1 MKQKLLKLTLLLC
14 ALIVGGNVWADTST
28 STLMFEGKCNGSGTA
43 DDGVVAWT
51 VTSDGSESNFD
62 NSKGIHYGTSSGK
75 VQYIKLSTSDIQG
88 TITQVIVNASTAS
101 GVTATVGVTVGGET
115 FGEEAK
121 TLSTTATNYGFN
133 GSAEGEIVVT
143 VTKPESAAKAL
154 YVKSVAV
161 TYTTGG
167 GDTPTLEDNDLALV
181 DAPIALSFDLYNNHK
196 AQVIHYTTSST
207 GEVSVVAG
215 ANDVSCSVDG
225 TNKTITVTPIAVTN
239 GKQTVTV
246 NQAADGTYKAGSVTF
261 TVTVTDSTPIVT
273 HTATFSVN
281 GATTAKE
288 YPVGADIEF
297 PAAPQDVSGKTFV
310 GWAAAAIDGTTDE
323 APEFV
328 TSATMGD
335 SDVTFYAVFAYADSG
350 GSSEV
355 IDVLDR
361 ELTGVTGTSYTDW
374 SGKTSISDA
383 VYAGQSAGGNSSIQL
398 RSQSPAGIITTTSGG
413 KAKKVVVAW
422 NSNTADGRTI
432 NVYGKN
438 QAYSS
443 ALELYND
450 DTAGD
455 LLAEVAK
462 GTSEVTIS
470 KDYEYIG
477 IRSKNGALYLDEVQI
492 TWQTGGDV
500 TYSEYCTTVVAAA
513 VERPVITVAENPF
526 LFSTTATITCA
537 TEGAAIQYSFD
548 GENWSNYTDALTI
561 AETTTIYAKATKGN
575 DESAVV
581 QVTATKNLAE
591 PTVTIVATGI
601 TNTNVHEGT
610 AAGSLSATVAYNDNA
625 VEGATV
631 TWSSDDE
638 DVATIAENGAVTLV
652 GAGTVTFTATFAGN
666 DDYSEASA
674 TYEMTV
680 TNFDPNAPGSV
691 NNPYSV
697 AEAIEATP
705 ASGTSSEVYIQ
716 GIVSAF
722 YATDIM
728 SDGSSY
734 RYYISDNGK
743 TENQLLVYKG
753 KGLNNVAF
761 SSADDLKIGDE
772 VVIYGGLT
780 TYKNAAEV
788 ASGNYIVSLNRP
800 VDTTPSIAVSTTSV
814 EAPAAGADGTIEVTY
829 NNIKDVAAEVF
840 FCDAEGKDA
849 TYDWIVAEINEDNNI
864 EYVIDANT
872 GVARTAY
879 LKVYALDDETNA
891 VYSELIT
898 ISQAAYVEP
907 ATVSQ
912 YALFTGD
919 LVEGDYI
926 ICYERKAMNTTV
938 TNDRLQYN
946 AITPQNNIITTSNA
960 SIVWHI
966 AKSGDYWTI
975 YNAEADAYAAS
986 TGAKN
991 KAQMLEDGTDDMAL
1005 WTVTGTETYDFVNKH
1020 NEANKVNANLRNN
1033 GTYGFACYATGTGGT
1048 LSLYKKVSPVTPT
1061 TLTLNA
1067 SGFATFASTEALD
1080 FSDFETAGYTAWQAT
1095 STDGETIHFEQI
1107 KTAVAAGTGILLS
1120 GEAGAAIE
1128 LNAAS
1133 EGEDLTG
1140 TNLLVGIT
1148 KATEVADDEYFGLSG
1163 DEFVKVK
1170 AGTIPAGKA
1179 LLPASGTSVKSFSF
1193 AFEGNATGIKSLS
1206 DSPLQGETIVNLA
1219 GQRLQKMQKGINI
1232 VNGKKVLY

>member
-14 ALIVGGNVWADTST
+14 TLIVGGNTWAEEKT
-28 STLMFEGKCNGSGTA
+28 STLTFTEQCKGSGTA
-43 DDGVVAWT
+43 DDGVAWT
-51 VTSDGSESNFD
+51 VTSDGTESNFD
-62 NSKGIHYGTSSGK
+62 NDRGIHYGTNK
-75 VQYIKLSTSDIQG
+75 VAVQYIKLSTSDIQG

-167 GDTPTLEDNDLALV
+167 GDTPALKENDLALTG
-181 DAPIALSFDLYNNHK
+181 APIALSFDLYNNHK
-196 AQVIHYTTSST
+196 AQVIQYTTSST
-207 GEVSVVAG
+207 GEVSVEAG

-239 GKQTVTV
+239 AQTVTV

-261 TVTVTDSTPIVT
+261 TVTVTNSTPIVT

-281 GATTAKE
+281 GETTSKDYQE
-288 YPVGADIEF
+288 GADIEF

-335 SDVTFYAVFAYADSG
+335 SDVTFYAVFAYADGG

-355 IDVLDR
+355 TDVLDR

-383 VYAGQSAGGNSSIQL
+383 VYAGQSAGSNNSIQL
-398 RSQSPAGIITTTSGG
+398 RSNNNNSGIVTTTSGG
-413 KAKKVVVAW
+413 KAKKVVVTW

-432 NVYGKN
+432 YVYGKN

-443 ALELYND
+443 ASELYND
-450 DTAGD
+450 ATAGD

-462 GTSEVTIS
+462 GTTEVTVTD
-470 KDYEYIG
+470 DYEYIG
-477 IRSKNGALYLDEVQI
+477 IRSKSGALYLDEVQI

-575 DESAVV
+575 DESAVA

-652 GAGTVTFTATFAGN
+652 GAGTVTFTATFAGD
-666 DDYSEASA
+666 DDYSEATA

-680 TNFDPNAPGSV
+680 TNTDPNAPGTED
-691 NNPYSV
+691 NPYTV

-705 ASGTSSEVYIQ
+705 ASGTSDKVYIQ

-722 YATDIM
+722 YNTSIVG
-728 SDGSSY
+728 DGSNY
-734 RYYISDNGK
+734 RYYISDDGT

-753 KGLNNVAF
+753 KGLNNETF

-780 TYKNAAEV
+780 TYSNAPEV

-800 VDTTPSIAVSTTSV
+800 VDTTPSIDLSTTTV
-814 EAPAAGADGTIEVTY
+814 NATAEGLDGTIEVTY
-829 NNIKDVAAEVF
+829 NNITEVMAEVKF
-840 FCDAEGKDA
+840 YDETGAEA
-849 TYDWIVAEINEDNNI
+849 AYEWIVADINSETNNVD
-864 EYVIDANT
+864 YVIDENAST
-872 GVARTAY
+872 EARTAY
-879 LKVYALDDETNA
+879 MKVYALDNDAKE

-898 ISQAAYVEP
+898 VTQTGISVDY
-907 ATVSQ
+907 ATLPFAFNGKKDDIENTNGLTQNGLGSN
-912 YALFTGD
+912 YNSAPYLKFDGTGD
-919 LVEGDYI
+919 YLILKINERPGKLSFDIKGNNFSEG
-926 ICYERKAMNTTV
+926 TFTV
-938 TNDRLQYN
+938 Q
-946 AITPQNNIITTSNA
+946 TS
-960 SIVWHI
+960 
-966 AKSGDYWTI
+966 
-975 YNAEADAYAAS
+975 
-986 TGAKN
+986 
-991 KAQMLEDGTDDMAL
+991 EDG
-1005 WTVTGTETYDFVNKH
+1005 ETYTDLKKYIDLDDTESKSFYGLGENVRYIKWIYTNKGKG
-1020 NEANKVNANLRNN
+1020 NVALGNIAVAE
-1033 GTYGFACYATGTGGT
+1033 YEE
-1048 LSLYKKVSPVTPT
+1048 SIP
-1061 TLTLNA
+1061 LTLNA

-1095 STDGETIHFEQI
+1095 STDGETIKFEQI

-1140 TNLLVGIT
+1140 TNLLMGFTV
-1148 KATEVADDEYFGLSG
+1148 ATEVADGEYFGLSG

-1170 AGTIPAGKA
+1170 AGTVPAGKA
-1179 LLPASGTSVKSFSF
+1179 LLPASVGTSVKSFSF

>member
-1 MKQKLLKLTLLLC
+1 MRQKLLKL
-14 ALIVGGNVWADTST
+14 AEEKT
-28 STLMFEGKCNGSGTA
+28 STLTFTDQCKGSGTA
-43 DDGVVAWT
+43 DDGVAWT
-51 VTSDGSESNFD
+51 VTSDGTESTFD
-62 NSKGIHYGTSSGK
+62 NDRGIHYGTGK
-75 VQYIKLSTSDIQG
+75 VAVQYIKLSTSDIQG
-88 TITQVIVNASTAS
+88 TITKVVVNASTAS
-101 GVTATVGVTVGGET
+101 GVTATVGVTVGGNT
-115 FGEEAK
+115 FGGDAQS
-121 TLSTTATNYGFN
+121 LTTSATDYTFN

-143 VTKPESAAKAL
+143 VTKPSSAAKAL

-167 GDTPTLEDNDLALV
+167 GDTPALKENDLALTG
-181 DAPIALSFDLYNNHK
+181 APIALSFDLHNNSQ

-281 GATTAKE
+281 GETTTADYVE
-288 YPVGADIEF
+288 GAEIEF
-297 PAAPQDVSGKTFV
+297 PANPGDVSGKTFV

-328 TSATMGD
+328 TSAQMGD
-335 SDVTFYAVFAYADSG
+335 SDVTFYAVFAYVN
-350 GSSEV
+350 GSYSEV
-355 IDVLDR
+355 TDVLNR
-361 ELTGVTGTSYTDW
+361 ELTGVTGSSYTDW

-383 VYAGQSAGGNSSIQL
+383 VYAGQSAGGNESIQL
-398 RSQSPAGIITTTSGG
+398 RSDKKTSGIVTTTSGG
-413 KAKKVVVAW
+413 KAKKVVVTW
-422 NSNTADGRTI
+422 NSNTTNGRTI
-432 NVYGKN
+432 GVYGSTK
-438 QAYSS
+438 
-443 ALELYND
+443 ALTSPTELYSLAND
-450 DTAGD
+450 RKQIGTI
-455 LLAEVAK
+455 VC
-462 GTSEVTIS
+462 GTSTELAITG
-470 KDYEYIG
+470 DYEYIG
-477 IRSKNGALYLDEVQI
+477 IRSENGALYLDEVQI

-500 TYSEYCTTVVAAA
+500 TYSDYCTTVVAAA
-513 VERPVITVAENPF
+513 VERPVIAVAENPF

-716 GIVSAF
+716 GIVSELF
-722 YATDIM
+722 KTSIID
-728 SDGSSY
+728 DGNNY
-734 RYYISDNGK
+734 RYYISDDGTTK
-743 TENQLLVYKG
+743 NQLLVYKG

-772 VVIYGGLT
+772 VVIYGSLT
-780 TYKNAAEV
+780 IYNNAAEV
-788 ASGNYIVSLNRP
+788 ASGNYIVRLNRP

-829 NNIKDVAAEVF
+829 NNITDVMAEVQ
-840 FCDAEGKDA
+840 FCDAEGAKA
-849 TYDWIVAEINEDNNI
+849 TYDWITAKINSENNNVVDYLI
-864 EYVIDANT
+864 EENT
-872 GVARTAY
+872 STEARTAY
-879 LKVYALDDETNA
+879 MKVYALDDEAND

-898 ISQAAYVEP
+898 VTQEGAVVTPPAASGKKWVL
-907 ATVSQ
+907 T
-912 YALFTGD
+912 D
-919 LVEGDYI
+919 LADLNEGDVIVIVGNNGETFAMSNDNGTSGAPTAVAVTVAGKNLSGEIDENIQWSISGNATDGYSFHPNGNEDAWLYCTNTNNGVRVGTNDNKTFTLDESGYLKHEATSRYI
-926 ICYERKAMNTTV
+926 GIYNSQDWRCYTSNTT
-938 TNDRLQYN
+938 
-946 AITPQNNIITTSNA
+946 QN
-960 SIVWHI
+960 I
-966 AKSGDYWTI
+966 ANQTFAFYKR
-975 YNAEADAYAAS
+975 AD
-986 TGAKN
+986 
-991 KAQMLEDGTDDMAL
+991 
-1005 WTVTGTETYDFVNKH
+1005 VV
-1020 NEANKVNANLRNN
+1020 
-1033 GTYGFACYATGTGGT
+1033 
-1048 LSLYKKVSPVTPT
+1048 
-1061 TLTLNA
+1061 LNA
-1067 SGFATFASTEALD
+1067 YGFATFASTEALD

-1095 STDGETIHFEQI
+1095 STDGETIQFKQI

-1140 TNLLVGIT
+1140 NLLVGIT
-1148 KATEVADDEYFGLSG
+1148 KATEVADGEYFGLSG

-1179 LLPASGTSVKSFSF
+1179 LLPASVGTSVKSFSF

>member
-14 ALIVGGNVWADTST
+14 TLIVGGNTWAETESVTFSEKGYDNQQTIQTYKGSAFTITFNKGTNSNAPKYYTTGSAIRIYGGGYFTVASDNTITDIKLTFATGDGSNAITTDTGTYNNDNDTWTGSANSIT
-28 STLMFEGKCNGSGTA
+28 FTVSGT
-43 DDGVVAWT
+43 
-51 VTSDGSESNFD
+51 
-62 NSKGIHYGTSSGK
+62 SGHRR
-75 VQYIKLSTSDIQG
+75 LAG
-88 TITQVIVNASTAS
+88 
-101 GVTATVGVTVGGET
+101 
-115 FGEEAK
+115 
-121 TLSTTATNYGFN
+121 
-133 GSAEGEIVVT
+133 
-143 VTKPESAAKAL
+143 
-154 YVKSVAV
+154 VAV

-167 GDTPTLEDNDLALV
+167 GDTPALKENDLALTG
-181 DAPIALSFDLYNNHK
+181 APIALSFDLYNNDK
-196 AQVIHYTTSST
+196 AQVIQYTTSST
-207 GEVSVVAG
+207 GEVSVEAG

-239 GKQTVTV
+239 GEQTVTV
-246 NQAADGTYKAGSVTF
+246 NQAADGTYEAGSVTF

-281 GATTAKE
+281 GETTSKN
-288 YPVGADIEF
+288 YQKGADIEF

-383 VYAGQSAGGNSSIQL
+383 VYAGQSAGGNESIQL
-398 RSQSPAGIITTTSGG
+398 RSDKKTSGIVTTTSGG
-413 KAKKVVVAW
+413 KAKKVVVTW
-422 NSNTADGRTI
+422 NKNTADGRTI
-432 NVYGKN
+432 GIYGSTK
-438 QAYSS
+438 
-443 ALELYND
+443 ALTSPTELYTQTNERKQVG
-450 DTAGD
+450 TI
-455 LLAEVAK
+455 VC
-462 GTSEVTIS
+462 GTSTELTITG
-470 KDYEYIG
+470 DYEYVG
-477 IRSKNGALYLDEVQI
+477 IRSESGALYLDEVQI

-513 VERPVITVAENPF
+513 VERPVIAVAENPF

-548 GENWSNYTDALTI
+548 GENWSNYTAALTI

-575 DESAVV
+575 DESAVA
-581 QVTATKNLAE
+581 QVTATKSLAE

-638 DVATIAENGAVTLV
+638 NVATIAENGAVTLV
-652 GAGTVTFTATFAGN
+652 GAGIVTFTATFAGD

-680 TNFDPNAPGSV
+680 TNTDPNAPGTE
-691 NNPYSV
+691 NNPYTV

-705 ASGTSSEVYIQ
+705 ASGTSDKVYIQ
-716 GIVSAF
+716 GIVSELF
-722 YATDIM
+722 KTSIID
-728 SDGSSY
+728 DGNNY
-734 RYYISDNGK
+734 RYYISDDGTTK
-743 TENQLLVYKG
+743 NQLLVFRG

-772 VVIYGGLT
+772 VVIYGSLT
-780 TYKNAAEV
+780 IYNDAPEV

-800 VDTTPSIAVSTTSV
+800 VTPSIAVSTTTV
-814 EAPAAGADGTIEVTY
+814 DATAEGAEGTITVTY
-829 NNIKDVAAEVF
+829 NNITKVEAKVQ
-840 FCDAEGKDA
+840 FCDAEGAEA
-849 TYDWIVAEINEDNNI
+849 TYDWIAAEINSENNI
-864 EYVIDANT
+864 YYLIDKNT
-872 GVARTAY
+872 TTEARTAY
-879 LKVYALDDETNA
+879 MKVYALDDETNA

-898 ISQAAYVEP
+898 VTQAGVVVDYATLPFEFDGGLADIKNTNGLSQDDLGSDYKSSP
-907 ATVSQ
+907 
-912 YALFTGD
+912 YLKFDGTGD
-919 LVEGDYI
+919 YLI
-926 ICYERKAMNTTV
+926 LKINERPGKLTFDIKGNGFSDGTFTV
-938 TNDRLQYN
+938 Q
-946 AITPQNNIITTSNA
+946 TS
-960 SIVWHI
+960 
-966 AKSGDYWTI
+966 
-975 YNAEADAYAAS
+975 
-986 TGAKN
+986 
-991 KAQMLEDGTDDMAL
+991 EDG
-1005 WTVTGTETYDFVNKH
+1005 ETYTDLKKYKEFGSSLRESFNGLGENVRYIKWIYT
-1020 NEANKVNANLRNN
+1020 EKVNGNVALGNI
-1033 GTYGFACYATGTGGT
+1033 T
-1048 LSLYKKVSPVTPT
+1048 LAKYKPIS
-1061 TLTLNA
+1061 LTLNA

-1179 LLPASGTSVKSFSF
+1179 LLPASVVGTSVKSFSF

-1219 GQRLQKMQKGINI
+1219 GQRLQKIQKGINI

>member
-14 ALIVGGNVWADTST
+14 ALIAGGNVWADTST

-121 TLSTTATNYGFN
+121 TLSATATNYGFN

-167 GDTPTLEDNDLALV
+167 GDTPALKENDLALTG
-181 DAPIALSFDLYNNHK
+181 APIALSFDLYNNAS

-215 ANDVSCSVDG
+215 ANDVNCSVDG
-225 TNKTITVTPIAVTN
+225 TNKTITVTPFAVTD
-239 GKQTVTV
+239 GAQTVTV

-281 GATTAKE
+281 GATTTADYVE
-288 YPVGADIEF
+288 GAEIEF
-297 PAAPQDVSGKTFV
+297 PANPGDVSGKTFV

-335 SDVTFYAVFAYADSG
+335 SDVTFYAVFAYADGG

-355 IDVLDR
+355 TDVLDR

-383 VYAGQSAGGNSSIQL
+383 VYAGQSAGGNESIQL
-398 RSQSPAGIITTTSGG
+398 RSDKKTSGIVTTTSGG
-413 KAKKVVVAW
+413 KAKKVVVIW
-422 NSNTADGRTI
+422 NKNTADGRTI
-432 NVYGKN
+432 GIYGSTK
-438 QAYSS
+438 
-443 ALELYND
+443 ALTSPTELYTQTNERKQVG
-450 DTAGD
+450 TI
-455 LLAEVAK
+455 VC
-462 GTSEVTIS
+462 GTSTELTITG
-470 KDYEYIG
+470 DYEYVG
-477 IRSKNGALYLDEVQI
+477 IRSESGALYLDEVQI

-513 VERPVITVAENPF
+513 VERPVIEVAENPF

-666 DDYSEASA
+666 DDYSEATA

-680 TNFDPNAPGSV
+680 TNTDPNAPGTE
-691 NNPYSV
+691 NNPYTV
-697 AEAIEATP
+697 AEAYAAIDAGAGIQGVYAT
-705 ASGTSSEVYIQ
+705 
-716 GIVSAF
+716 GIVSEIVTAYNSQYGNITF
-722 YATDIM
+722 DIVDKGDA
-728 SDGSSY
+728 STSLRAYRCAGSEA
-734 RYYISDNGK
+734 
-743 TENQLLVYKG
+743 ENVQV
-753 KGLNNVAF
+753 
-761 SSADDLKIGDE
+761 GD
-772 VVIYGGLT
+772 VV
-780 TYKNAAEV
+780 V
-788 ASGNYIVSLNRP
+788 VSGNLTKYNDIYEFAQGCEIVSLQH
-800 VDTTPSIAVSTTSV
+800 TTPYIEVAELTV
-814 EAPAAGADGTIEVTY
+814 EAPAEGAEGTINVTYRNITDVVAEVKFYGADG
-829 NNIKDVAAEVF
+829 AE
-840 FCDAEGKDA
+840 A
-849 TYDWIVAEINEDNNI
+849 TYDWITAEINSENNNVDYLI
-864 EYVIDANT
+864 EENT
-872 GVARTAY
+872 STEARTAY
-879 LKVYALDDETNA
+879 MKVYALDDDAND

-898 ISQAAYVEP
+898 VTQEGAVVTPPAASGKKWVL
-907 ATVSQ
+907 T
-912 YALFTGD
+912 D
-919 LVEGDYI
+919 LADLNEGDVIVIVGNNGETFAMSNDNGTSGAPTAVAVTVAGKTLSGDIDENIQWSISGNATDGYSFHPNGNEDAWLYCTNTNNGVRVGTNDNKTFTLDESGYLKHEATSRYI
-926 ICYERKAMNTTV
+926 GIYNSQDWRCYTSNTT
-938 TNDRLQYN
+938 
-946 AITPQNNIITTSNA
+946 QN
-960 SIVWHI
+960 I
-966 AKSGDYWTI
+966 ANQTFAFYKR
-975 YNAEADAYAAS
+975 AD
-986 TGAKN
+986 
-991 KAQMLEDGTDDMAL
+991 
-1005 WTVTGTETYDFVNKH
+1005 VV
-1020 NEANKVNANLRNN
+1020 
-1033 GTYGFACYATGTGGT
+1033 
-1048 LSLYKKVSPVTPT
+1048 
-1061 TLTLNA
+1061 LNA
-1067 SGFATFASTEALD
+1067 YGFATFASTEALD

-1095 STDGETIHFEQI
+1095 STDGETIKFEQI

-1128 LNAAS
+1128 LNVAN

-1140 TNLLVGIT
+1140 TNLLVGFT
-1148 KATEVADDEYFGLSG
+1148 EATEVADGEYFGLSG

-1170 AGTIPAGKA
+1170 AGTVPAGKA
-1179 LLPASGTSVKSFSF
+1179 LLRASVGTSVKSFSF

-1219 GQRLQKMQKGINI
+1219 GQRLQKIQKGINI

>member
-14 ALIVGGNVWADTST
+14 ALIAGGNTWAEEKT
-28 STLMFEGKCNGSGTA
+28 STLTFEAKCEGSGTA
-43 DDGVVAWT
+43 NDGVVWT
-51 VTSDGSESNFD
+51 VTSDGTESNFD
-62 NSKGIHYGTSSGK
+62 SGKGIHYGTSSAA
-75 VQYIKLSTSDIQG
+75 VQYIKLSTSEIQG
-88 TITQVIVNASTAS
+88 TITKVVVNASTAS

-121 TLSTTATNYGFN
+121 ALSSDVANYGFE

-143 VTKPESAAKAL
+143 VTKPSKEKKAL
-154 YVKSVAV
+154 YVKSVTV

-196 AQVIHYTTSST
+196 AQVIQYTTSST
-207 GEVSVVAG
+207 GEVSVEAG

-239 GKQTVTV
+239 GEQTVTV

-273 HTATFSVN
+273 HIATFSVN

-323 APEFV
+323 APELV

-335 SDVTFYAVFAYADSG
+335 SDVTFYAVFAYADGG

-355 IDVLDR
+355 TDVLDR

-383 VYAGQSAGGNSSIQL
+383 VYAGQSAGGNESIQL
-398 RSQSPAGIITTTSGG
+398 RSDKKTSGIVTTTSGG
-413 KAKKVVVAW
+413 KAKKVVVTW
-422 NSNTADGRTI
+422 NSNTTDGRTI
-432 NVYGKN
+432 GIYGSTK
-438 QAYSS
+438 
-443 ALELYND
+443 ALTSPTELYTQTNERIG
-450 DTAGD
+450 TI
-455 LLAEVAK
+455 VC
-462 GTSEVTIS
+462 GTSTELTITG
-470 KDYEYIG
+470 DYEYIG
-477 IRSKNGALYLDEVQI
+477 IRSENGALYLDEVQI

-513 VERPVITVAENPF
+513 VERPVIAVAENPF

-537 TEGAAIQYSFD
+537 TEGADILYSFD
-548 GENWSNYTDALTI
+548 GKEWNAYTEALTI
-561 AETTTIYAKATKGN
+561 TETTTIYAKATKGN
-575 DESAVV
+575 DESAVAE
-581 QVTATKNLAE
+581 VTATKNLAE
-591 PTVTIVATGI
+591 ATVTIDATGI

-666 DDYSEASA
+666 DDYSEATA

-680 TNFDPNAPGSV
+680 TNTDPNAPGSV

-734 RYYISDNGK
+734 RYYISDDGK

-849 TYDWIVAEINEDNNI
+849 TYDWIVAKINEDNNI

-879 LKVYALDDETNA
+879 LKVYALDDEAND

-926 ICYERKAMNTTV
+926 ICYNQKAMNTTV
-938 TNDRLQYN
+938 TNDRLQYD

-991 KAQMLEDGTDDMAL
+991 KAQMLKDGTDDMAL

-1020 NEANKVNANLRNN
+1020 NEANEVNANLRNN

-1048 LSLYKKVSPVTPT
+1048 PSLYKKVSPVTPT

-1067 SGFATFASTEALD
+1067 SGFATFASTKALD

-1095 STDGETIHFEQI
+1095 STDGETIKFEQI

-1140 TNLLVGIT
+1140 TNLLVGFT
-1148 KATEVADDEYFGLSG
+1148 EATAVADDEYFGLSG

-1170 AGTIPAGKA
+1170 AGTVPAGKA
-1179 LLPASGTSVKSFSF
+1179 LLPASVGTSVKSFSF